1 MGEALFPP
9 CSLASGPS
17 VVWAMAVMTSLQR
30 TYACTRLYSVSL
42 IPRQATVNRH
52 LCWRLPDTPRQV
64 WFSLLWGH
72 HSFLLGLGAHKVLLC
87 LPRVCFPGG
96 SQSFCRI
103 PSLRNLM
110 WALKFLQQW
119 ENFFCFNCSA
129 VCGLSAWGLYDGA
142 NGNLLQED
150 LCHMLRLLGLLKPE
164 SLSAWQVT
172 AEPCLR
178 RRHSRAGLAQCLVG
192 VTVLFHQSWCT
203 QVFAPSKPLCR
214 SEIWF

>member
-17 VVWAMAVMTSLQR
+17 VVGVMAVMTSLQR
-30 TYACTRLYSVSL
+30 TYTCILLYSVSL
-42 IPRQATVNRH
+42 IPRQATVNRR
-52 LCWRLPDTPRQV
+52 LCWRLPDTHNHV

-72 HSFLLGLGAHKVLLC
+72 CSFLLGLGAHKVLLC

-119 ENFFCFNCSA
+119 ENFFGFNCSP

-150 LCHMLRLLGLLKPE
+150 LCHMPRLPGLLKLE
-164 SLSAWQVT
+164 SLSA
-172 AEPCLR
+172 
-178 RRHSRAGLAQCLVG
+178 
-192 VTVLFHQSWCT
+192 
-203 QVFAPSKPLCR
+203 
-214 SEIWF
+214 